1 MDLFDPENISLVN
14 YYLKVEGRIKKKMQL
29 YNHIL
34 FKKITKK
41 IKGVKDIKVGK
52 YLTQKNNPYSV

>member
-1 MDLFDPENISLVN
+1 
-14 YYLKVEGRIKKKMQL
+14 MQL

-34 FKKITKK
+34 FKKITKKVGKIKK